1 MFYKFI
7 RIVVRIIVAIINGNW
22 HVQGK
27 ENLPDDSYIIVAP
40 HRNWWEPIFFA
51 LAISPKQA
59 AFMAKEELFK
69 NPILSY
75 ILRHAHAISVD
86 RKNPG
91 PSVIKKPVHYLKKEG
106 YILIMFPSGT
116 RYSKDL
122 KGGSVLISK
131 MSQKPLVPVVYQGPL
146 SFKDL
151 LKRKKITIGIGK
163 PIYVDRSVKINE
175 ESTEKINHEMEIAW
189 NKLDTSI
196 DPTFEYIPNNKK

>member
-7 RIVVRIIVAIINGNW
+7 RVVVRVIVAVINGNW
-22 HVQGK
+22 HVHGK

-69 NPILSY
+69 NPIIAY
-75 ILRHAHAISVD
+75 ILNHSHAISVD
-86 RKNPG
+86 RKDPG
-91 PSVIKKPVHYLKKEG
+91 PSVIKKPVHYLKKEK
-106 YILIMFPSGT
+106 YVLVMFPSGT

-146 SFKDL
+146 TFKDL
-151 LKRKKITIGIGK
+151 LKRQKITIGIGK
-163 PIYVDRSVKINE
+163 PIYVDRKIKVNE
-175 ESTEKINHEMEIAW
+175 ESIETINNEMESSWSYLDSKINPDF
-189 NKLDTSI
+189 K
-196 DPTFEYIPNNKK
+196 YIPKSKK